1 MTHDPERQESA
12 FNRAVR
18 DLFLQ
23 LRPTRGEHAEST
35 GATPHGVF
43 VSLRR
48 ALRQRPPYSIAEL
61 QLVLGAAL
69 AREGRFEEA
78 GVAFEQAL
86 HEGGEWELE
95 VLGDLA
101 KAATR
106 AGAGDL
112 AVRANLELAL
122 RDPKRAEKLVAESF
136 ELLDVTVA
144 RLHGDWIVDEWYPRI
159 WEQINGSAAGMCA
172 LLAGQAALLR
182 GDARRALEF
191 FDEGAKRGVTPELA
205 RTTLM
210 QSPLEEADPWMLARA
225 FARLGLTDEA
235 LATIDAT
242 LSHGESEPELPA
254 LMLKAEL
261 LESSERKAE
270 LPDALLALGLAFD
283 LRRRYA
289 DAIRAFERLVKVD
302 PRNPVGWWYLADSRR
317 LAASTDSSSPP
328 DVAAL
333 KQARKEWATGLAI
346 GVPTPEQAWVH
357 LTGSLLI
364 ESLGAAEDETAESLW
379 QAALQAEQAMALD
392 PGNNEAWTH
401 CARHHRF
408 LMHPATAVITADQ
421 AVLLGAEPQAR
432 IGQIAVHASVG
443 TPDTDRLIELATGRV
458 PGYEAELH
466 SLRGFARLHA
476 GDVATARVALDNA
489 LALEP
494 DALWSR
500 YNRALAAA
508 LQSDAENAETAH
520 ADAAWLMEATGAT
533 GRFQGVK
540 DRRARGIALIVLGR
554 YDDAATLLGEL
565 IDNVWADSVKVR
577 ADLAAVE
584 LLRGHPAAAAEWMAS
599 VAEDATQLAQAS
611 YTARLLDLAESRGSS
626 PGLLRDTLD
635 RMLQR
640 LEGKRYDSLT
650 ARGELGAA
658 RSAAAAGTTE
668 WIVASA
674 ALARICASEGAF
686 ADAAQLYECLL
697 PYRDPVA
704 GIPAV
709 REALVRVLC
718 EHSQSGEPDVV
729 DAAQRR
735 LVEIG
740 AVSEPAAKTAVAES
754 QARTGAIE
762 TALKTLRT
770 ITLPDAMA
778 DVRIARMRSGDL
790 LLASGRTA
798 DARAA
803 YESALDAAR
812 AHGAEKQE
820 LAILEAR
827 LGVLAALEE
836 RLGEAA
842 ARLRSAVGQLDD
854 TDTPGTAENAIMYAS
869 REVLGLD
876 EEPPSLAAVLRGL
889 AEDQRLEPLRRRRLS
904 SARFSELRN
913 DARHAGRSVSR
924 LLIETA
930 PELLTDESQTLLR
943 DEVPTIRERLRAI
956 TGVRVPGVQ
965 LRASKLLPRAGY
977 RLLLDEIP
985 HIEGIVPPHAQFAI
999 DPEATLDAPY
1009 LRNPF
1014 NGQLGGWL
1022 DPAAREAAER
1032 RGVNM
1037 SPAFAGVL
1045 WQLEGLLRLQL
1056 SRFLG
1061 LDEIEYMLDE
1071 WSGEADGRRALVART
1086 LPNKSARVRLTT
1098 VLRALVRGHIPID
1111 DLGSI
1116 LQAMELPSDGPSI
1129 DALVERTRSSLQRSF
1144 ANLVDGRRRITVPE
1158 SLEQALVELDVVRDG
1173 VGDRLALRAEMR
1185 ACIGDYRPGEVFL
1198 VVSSAESRPHAQRLL
1213 ERVWPSGAVFSAPE
1227 LEALVGA
1234 GERTVIAQEL
1244 AR

>member
-1 MTHDPERQESA
+1 
-12 FNRAVR
+12 
-18 DLFLQ
+18 
-23 LRPTRGEHAEST
+23 
-35 GATPHGVF
+35 
-43 VSLRR
+43 
-48 ALRQRPPYSIAEL
+48 
-61 QLVLGAAL
+61 
-69 AREGRFEEA
+69 A
-78 GVAFEQAL
+78 GVAFGQAL
-86 HEGGEWELE
+86 SEGGEWELE

-101 KAATR
+101 NAATC
-106 AGAGDL
+106 AHADDL
-112 AVRANLELAL
+112 ATRANLELAL
-122 RDPKRAEKLVAESF
+122 RDPTRAEKLVSESF

-159 WEQINGSAAGMCA
+159 RELINGSAAGKCA

-182 GDARRALEF
+182 GNARRALEL
-191 FDEGAKRGVTPELA
+191 FDEGAERGVTPELA
-205 RTTLM
+205 RMALE
-210 QSPLEEADPWMLARA
+210 QSPLEEADPWTLARA
-225 FARLGLTDEA
+225 RARLGLTEEA
-235 LATIDAT
+235 LATIDAM
-242 LSHGESEPELPA
+242 LSYDEGELELSA

-270 LPDALLALGLAFD
+270 LPAALLSLGLAFD
-283 LRRRYA
+283 VRERYA
-289 DAIRAFERLVKVD
+289 DAIRAFERLVAVD

-317 LAASTDSSSPP
+317 LAALTDASPSP

-364 ESLGAAEDETAESLW
+364 ESFGAAGDETAESLW
-379 QAALQAEQAMALD
+379 QAVLQAEQAMALA

-401 CARHHRF
+401 CARQHRF
-408 LMHPATAVITADQ
+408 LMHPATAIITADQ
-421 AVLLGAEPQAR
+421 AVLPGAGPQAR

-458 PGYEAELH
+458 PGYEADLH
-466 SLRGFARLHA
+466 SLRGFARLLA
-476 GDVATARVALDNA
+476 GDVATARMALDDA
-489 LALEP
+489 LALQP

-500 YNRALAAA
+500 HNRALVAA
-508 LQSDAENAETAH
+508 LQSDAETAR
-520 ADAAWLMEATGAT
+520 ADAAWLMEATGST

-540 DRRARGIALIVLGR
+540 DRRVRGIALIVLER
-554 YDDAATLLGEL
+554 YDDAAMLLREL

-584 LLRGHPAAAAEWMAS
+584 LLRGHATAAAEWMAS
-599 VAEDATQLAQAS
+599 VSEDATQLAQVCHA
-611 YTARLLDLAESRGSS
+611 ARLLDLAESRGSN

-635 RMLQR
+635 RTLER
-640 LEGKRYDSLT
+640 LAGERYDSST

-674 ALARICASEGAF
+674 ALARICVGEGAF
-686 ADAAQLYECLL
+686 ADAAQLYECAL
-697 PYRDPVA
+697 PYSDPVA
-704 GIPAV
+704 GIPAA
-709 REALVRVLC
+709 REALIRVLR

-729 DAAQRR
+729 DAAQSR

-740 AVSEPAAKTAVAES
+740 AVSEPAATTAVAES

-762 TALKTLRT
+762 TALETLRT
-770 ITLPDAMA
+770 VARPDATA

-790 LLASGRTA
+790 LLASDRVA
-798 DARAA
+798 EARAV
-803 YESALDAAR
+803 YESALAAAR
-812 AHGAEKQE
+812 AHGGEKRE
-820 LAILEAR
+820 LATLEAR
-827 LGVLAALEE
+827 LGVLDAREE

-842 ARLRSAVGQLDD
+842 ARLRSAVRQLDD
-854 TDTPGTAENAIMYAS
+854 TDTPGTAENVIMYAS

-876 EEPPSLAAVLRGL
+876 EEPPWLAAVLRGL
-889 AEDQRLEPLRRRRLS
+889 AEDRQLETLRRRRLS

-913 DARHAGRSVSR
+913 DARHAGRRVSR
-924 LLIETA
+924 VLIETA
-930 PELLTDESQTLLR
+930 PELLTDESQSLLKN
-943 DEVPTIRERLRAI
+943 EVPTIRERLRSV

-985 HIEGIVPPHAQFAI
+985 HIEGIVPPRAQFAI
-999 DPEATLDAPY
+999 DPEAALDAPY

-1014 NGQLGGWL
+1014 SGQLGRWL
-1022 DPAAREAAER
+1022 DPAAREAAGR

-1045 WQLEGLLRLQL
+1045 WQLEGLLRVQL

-1061 LDEIEYMLDE
+1061 LDEIEYLLGE
-1071 WSGEADGRRALVART
+1071 WEGEADGRRALIARA
-1086 LPNKSARVRLTT
+1086 LPNKGACVRLTV

-1116 LQAMELPSDGPSI
+1116 LQAMELPSDGPWT
-1129 DALVERTRSSLQRSF
+1129 DALAERARSSLQRSF
-1144 ANLVDGRRRITVPE
+1144 ADVVDGRKHVAAPE
-1158 SLEQALVELDVVRDG
+1158 SLERALLDLDVVRGG
-1173 VGDRLALRAEMR
+1173 VADRLDLRAEMR
-1185 ACIGDYRPGEVFL
+1185 ACTGDYRPGEVFL
-1198 VVSSAESRPHAQRLL
+1198 VVSNAESRPRAQHLL
-1213 ERVWPSGAVFSAPE
+1213 ESVWPSGAVLSAPE
-1227 LEALVGA
+1227 LDVLIGA
-1234 GERTVIAQEL
+1234 SERTAITQEL